1 MIQETALKSLKR
13 GRSSHISVMLILL
26 NWFSVFHNEFLA
38 YWVFHHRITMDF
50 FSLHNCDDDV
60 ILIQFF
66 MPGIIMN
73 IRYTI
78 YLEILAVKNVDGF
91 TPNQA
96 F

>member
-1 MIQETALKSLKR
+1 
-13 GRSSHISVMLILL
+13 
-26 NWFSVFHNEFLA
+26 
-38 YWVFHHRITMDF
+38 MDF